1 MENKIGREF
10 IKMKGSKTVFVCSEC
25 GYQSPKWL
33 GKCPECQSWNT
44 LEEEIIAEKTKN
56 QMLNQ
61 GRASLSQNK
70 AEKLSELVLPSY
82 MRCGTGMGELDR
94 VLGGGLVDSSVVLLS
109 GEPGIGKSTLLLQI
123 CSEISKSKSVLYVSG
138 EESKGQLKLRSE
150 RLGICGDKIFLLTE
164 TDVDSVLSECERLHP
179 DVIIIDSVQTLSS
192 MRFTSAPGS
201 ITQVRESAMSFI
213 NYAKTNSAAVFL
225 VGHVNKEGGISGPK
239 ILEHMVDAVLYF
251 EGERTNSYRIIRA
264 IKNRFGSTNEIG
276 VFEMGDNGLVEIP
289 NPSEVV
295 MAERPK
301 NTSGSCAG
309 CVIQGTRPIISEI
322 QSLVAKSVY
331 STGKRTSDGFDYNR
345 MCLLIAVL
353 EKRMGLRFYE
363 NDVYLNV
370 AGGIQLNEP
379 SADLSIAMSLI
390 SGITDRVIPDTLIA
404 FGELGLAGEVR
415 AVSHIDYR
423 VKEAVRLGFT
433 KIILPKKNMTKALKV
448 PSGVELVGVSNIYQV
463 LTHMVSKTQDEF

>member
-1 MENKIGREF
+1 
-10 IKMKGSKTVFVCSEC
+10 MKGQKVIFVCREC
-25 GYQSPKWL
+25 GNTSPKWL
-33 GKCPECQSWNT
+33 GKCPECQSWNSFD
-44 LEEEIIAEKTKN
+44 EEAVVEKTQKNSLNRGRISESINRAEKF
-56 QMLNQ
+56 
-61 GRASLSQNK
+61 
-70 AEKLSELVLPSY
+70 SELEMPKY
-82 MRCGTGMGELDR
+82 MRTCTGMGELDR
-94 VLGGGLVDSSVVLLS
+94 VLGGGLVDSSAVLLS

-123 CSEISKSKSVLYVSG
+123 CSELGKTRKVLYVSG
-138 EESKGQLKLRSE
+138 EESKGQLKLRAE
-150 RLGICGDKIFLLTE
+150 RLAISGDSIYLLTE
-164 TDVDSVLSECERLHP
+164 TDTDAILEECERLKP

-201 ITQVRESAMSFI
+201 ITQVREGAMTFI
-213 NYAKTNSAAVFL
+213 NYGKSAGAAVFL

-239 ILEHMVDAVLYF
+239 VLEHMVDAVLYF

-264 IKNRFGSTNEIG
+264 IKNRYGSTNEIG
-276 VFEMGDNGLVEIP
+276 VFEMGDKGLVEIP

-309 CVIQGTRPIISEI
+309 CVMQGTRPIISEI

-331 STGKRTSDGFDYNR
+331 ANGKRTADGFDYNR

-353 EKRMGLRFYE
+353 EKRMGLKFYE

-370 AGGIQLNEP
+370 AGGIQLDEP
-379 SADLSIAMSLI
+379 SADLSIAMALI
-390 SGITDRVIPDTLIA
+390 SGITDKVIPDDLIA
-404 FGELGLAGEVR
+404 FGEIGLSGEVR

-433 KIILPKKNMTKALKV
+433 KIILPKKNITKALKV
-448 PSGVELVGVSNIYQV
+448 PKGVELCGVSNIYQV
-463 LTHMVSKTQDEF
+463 LIHMRPKEDAQF